1 VLDFRGRL
9 VPVHRL
15 HRCFNIPSDA
25 VHPWDGIVVILEHA
39 GKVFALVVDEMV
51 SKQEVVIIAIARKL
65 DLRGEGFS
73 AGA

>member
-1 VLDFRGRL
+1 M
-9 VPVHRL
+9 
-15 HRCFNIPSDA
+15 
-25 VHPWDGIVVILEHA
+25 VILEHA